1 MKNTNEAVRQPVEN
15 NDKFRI
21 LVVDDALVNLEIVS
35 YILQNAGYELSVA
48 KDGATALSLTKS
60 QRFDLILLDII
71 MPGLDG
77 FEVCARLKQEPETAE
92 IPILF
97 LTSMTD
103 SECVVKGFR
112 TGAMDYVVKPFNEA
126 ELLARVKTHLELNR
140 SRREL
145 KRINEQLSKEIT
157 ERKQAEKRYRD
168 MYRNAL
174 QGMFQSTLSGKVIR
188 ANPSYARILHYRSPQ
203 EILAIENVGKALYY
217 YPEDRQKMIASLK
230 EKGMLT
236 NYEMKMRRKDGE
248 PAWVL
253 FNVRL
258 IKDESDE
265 PLIEGIVVDN
275 TARKLAEEELKRS
288 EEKFR
293 YLAVHD
299 NLTELYNT
307 RYLYDAL
314 EALFKT
320 SADAN
325 RPFSLI
331 FMDIDNFKRVVD
343 TYGHLNGSQAIQEVA
358 ASIRGTL
365 TEPEYGVAYGG
376 DEFVVV
382 LPGYDKQQAIEKAEE
397 IRRRMRETVYL
408 SNRGHQVRLSASFG
422 ISTYPDDAANMTNL
436 LTLADRAMFKIKEKG
451 KDAIGASCEVIGSF
465 N

>member
-1 MKNTNEAVRQPVEN
+1 MKNTNEAVTQPVEN

-35 YILQNAGYELSVA
+35 YILKNAGYELSVA
-48 KDGATALSLTKS
+48 KDGVTALSLTQS
-60 QRFDLILLDII
+60 RRFDLILLDIV

-112 TGAMDYVVKPFNEA
+112 TGAMDYVIKPFNEA

-188 ANPSYARILHYRSPQ
+188 ANPSYARILGYRSPQ
-203 EILAIENVGKALYY
+203 DILAIENVGKALYY
-217 YPEDRQKMIASLK
+217 YPEDRQKMTESLK
-230 EKGMLT
+230 ERGMLT

-258 IKDESDE
+258 IKDEADE

-307 RYLYDAL
+307 RYLYHAL
-314 EALFKT
+314 EALFRT

-325 RPFSLI
+325 SPFSLI

-358 ASIRGTL
+358 ATIRETL

-382 LPGYDKQQAIEKAEE
+382 LPGYDKQQAIEKAERFGVE
-397 IRRRMRETVYL
+397 CGKRCICRIGGIR
-408 SNRGHQVRLSASFG
+408 SASAPASAFRL
-422 ISTYPDDAANMTNL
+422 I
-436 LTLADRAMFKIKEKG
+436 LTTRRT
-451 KDAIGASCEVIGSF
+451 
-465 N
+465 

>member
-1 MKNTNEAVRQPVEN
+1 MKNTNEPVTQTAEN
-15 NDKFRI
+15 NDKFKI
-21 LVVDDALVNLEIVS
+21 LIVDDSAVNLEIVS
-35 YILQNAGYELSVA
+35 CILRKQGYELAVA
-48 KDGATALSLTKS
+48 KDGATAISLTKS
-60 QRFDLILLDII
+60 RRFDLILLDII

-77 FEVCARLKQEPETAE
+77 FEVCGRLKQDAETAD

-103 SECVVKGFR
+103 SECVVKGFNI
-112 TGAMDYVVKPFNEA
+112 GAMDYVVKPFNEA
-126 ELLARVKTHLELNR
+126 ELFARVKTHLELNR

-145 KRINEQLSKEIT
+145 KRINEQLSIEIA

-188 ANPSYARILHYRSPQ
+188 ANPAYARILGYRSPQ
-203 EILAIENVGKALYY
+203 EIVAIENVSKALYY
-217 YPEDRQKMIASLK
+217 YPEDRQKMIELLI
-230 EKGMLT
+230 ERGMLT

-258 IKDESDE
+258 INDEANE
-265 PLIEGIVVDN
+265 PVIEGIVVDN
-275 TARKLAEEELKRS
+275 TARKLAEEELRRS

-307 RYLYDAL
+307 RYLYHAL
-314 EALFKT
+314 EALFRI

-325 RPFSLI
+325 SPFSLI

-358 ASIRGTL
+358 ATIRGTL
-365 TEPEYGVAYGG
+365 VEPEYGVAYGG

-408 SNRGHQVRLSASFG
+408 SNKGHHVRLSASFG
-422 ISTYPDDAANMTNL
+422 ISTYPDDAANMTHL
-436 LTLADRAMFKIKEKG
+436 LTQADRAMFKIKEKG
-451 KDAIGASCEVIGSF
+451 KDAIGSSCEHIE
-465 N
+465 NIN